1 MSVGAIGNA
10 ILVNQMTP
18 AVTPLQGNQNT
29 RFDLQNVA
37 AQAAVQEKEQEIEE
51 VRPAEESHA
60 VDPDREH
67 NRQETDEEMS
77 EEMKKSAK
85 EYEETEK
92 EIEEEDTLDEHHHL
106 LDIKV

>member
-1 MSVGAIGNA
+1 MSVGAIGNVV
-10 ILVNQMTP
+10 LVNQMTP

-29 RFDLQNVA
+29 RFDLQNIA

-51 VRPAEESHA
+51 LRPAEESHE

-67 NRQETDEEMS
+67 QREE
-77 EEMKKSAK
+77 AD
-85 EYEETEK
+85 EETENLPK
-92 EIEEEDTLDEHHHL
+92 DEGHKIVEEEENNEEEPVHL

>member
-29 RFDLQNVA
+29 RFDLQNLA
-37 AQAAVQEKEQEIEE
+37 AQAAVQEKEKEVEE
-51 VRPAEESHA
+51 VRPTEENHA

-67 NRQETDEEMS
+67 NRQEADEEMS
-77 EEMKKSAK
+77 EQMKKSAK
-85 EYEETEK
+85 KDEDTDK
-92 EIEEEDTLDEHHHL
+92 EIDKKDTIDEYHHL

>member
-10 ILVNQMTP
+10 VLVNQMTP
-18 AVTPLQGNQNT
+18 AVTPVQGNQYT

-37 AQAAVQEKEQEIEE
+37 AQAVVQEKEQEIEE
-51 VRPAEESHA
+51 VRPAEENHA

-67 NRQETDEEMS
+67 QREE
-77 EEMKKSAK
+77 AN
-85 EYEETEK
+85 EETENLPKK
-92 EIEEEDTLDEHHHL
+92 EGHKIVEEENKEEELPSHL

>member
-37 AQAAVQEKEQEIEE
+37 AQAAVQEKEKEIED

-67 NRQETDEEMS
+67 NKQEADEEMS
-77 EEMKKSAK
+77 EQLKKNSK
-85 EYEETEK
+85 KDEDTDK
-92 EIEEEDTLDEHHHL
+92 EIEKKDVLEEYHHL

>member
-1 MSVGAIGNA
+1 MSVGAIGNVV
-10 ILVNQMTP
+10 LVNQMTP

-29 RFDLQNVA
+29 RFDLQNIA

-51 VRPAEESHA
+51 LRPAEESHE

-67 NRQETDEEMS
+67 QREE
-77 EEMKKSAK
+77 AD
-85 EYEETEK
+85 EETENLPK
-92 EIEEEDTLDEHHHL
+92 DEGHEIVEEEENNEEEPVHL